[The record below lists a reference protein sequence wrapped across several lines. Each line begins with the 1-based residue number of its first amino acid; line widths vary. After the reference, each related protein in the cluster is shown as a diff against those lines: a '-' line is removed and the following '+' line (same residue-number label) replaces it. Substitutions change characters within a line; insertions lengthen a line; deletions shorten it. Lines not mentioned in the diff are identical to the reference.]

1 MEDKNVSSTVWFP
14 KLQQVSR
21 NKANEQNTSS
31 LPLKCLECAAVNFR
45 FQFLFLLD
53 LLYEDSLLTSFLSIK
68 IRVSVSV
75 DRQTE
80 PECYIQ

>member
-53 LLYEDSLLTSFLSIK
+53 LLYEDSLLTSL
-68 IRVSVSV
+68 
-75 DRQTE
+75 
-80 PECYIQ
+80 